1 MGIGGGLCC
10 VVRALLSGRDL
21 PEIRLEIS
29 AKKDLPVTRDTGQPN
44 SCFDLFLD
52 EDQIATGNI
61 IVNQRGGVDNIR
73 QLDSN
78 VSAAT
83 ITIGIN

>member
-29 AKKDLPVTRDTGQPN
+29 AKKDWPVTRDTGQPN
-44 SCFDLFLD
+44 SCFDL
-52 EDQIATGNI
+52 
-61 IVNQRGGVDNIR
+61 
-73 QLDSN
+73 
-78 VSAAT
+78 
-83 ITIGIN
+83 

>member
-1 MGIGGGLCC
+1 MLRCARLTIWPQFARNQIGNQ
-10 VVRALLSGRDL
+10 R
-21 PEIRLEIS
+21 
-29 AKKDLPVTRDTGQPN
+29 KKDWPVTRDTGQPN
-44 SCFDLFLD
+44 SCFDLWLD

-61 IVNQRGGVDNIR
+61 IVNQRARDVNIR

>member
-29 AKKDLPVTRDTGQPN
+29 AKIGGSQPAFSMDFSRRLPKHPN
-44 SCFDLFLD
+44 W
-52 EDQIATGNI
+52 
-61 IVNQRGGVDNIR
+61 R
-73 QLDSN
+73 
-78 VSAAT
+78 
-83 ITIGIN
+83 